1 MRLLWLHSYYQSLEL
16 CRQPMYLI
24 TTVLFPS
31 MFFWFFGVP
40 NAQSEPAALIL
51 LGSFSA
57 YAVLGVVLFQFG
69 VGIAQERGTPWS
81 AYLRIL
87 PAPAWVGFFSRI
99 VSGLFFAAIAVGGV
113 IWTASA
119 FTPVPLDSGTLSPFL
134 WILLAGSLPF
144 GLMGIVIGLTCKA
157 QSALPVANLVYLPL
171 SFAGGLWLPPNALP
185 AAVQDISP
193 YLPSRMYGDLV
204 WNSLQGLEQKSQSI
218 WGLVAYTIFFFALA
232 LYLVHR
238 EEERSYS

>member
-1 MRLLWLHSYYQSLEL
+1 
-16 CRQPMYLI
+16 MYLI

-40 NAQSEPAALIL
+40 NAQQEPAALTM

-69 VGIAQERGTPWS
+69 IGIAQERGTPWS

-87 PAPAWVGFFSRI
+87 PAPSWVGFFSRI
-99 VSGLFFAAIAVGGV
+99 VSGLFFAAIAVVGV
-113 IWTASA
+113 IWTASQY
-119 FTPVPLDSGTLSPFL
+119 TPVTLSSEKLAPFL
-134 WILLAGSLPF
+134 GLLLAGSLPF

-185 AAVQDISP
+185 KTVQDISP

-204 WNSLQGLEQKSQSI
+204 WSSLLGIEQKTESL
-218 WGLVAYTIFFFALA
+218 WGLIAYTLIFFTVAI
-232 LYLVHR
+232 YLVRR